1 MLHYETCLISILS
14 SVPINANPAKIIIS
28 LNLVFNPPELAP
40 SSSAVST
47 KSLPSR
53 FVYCPTPLHLTHISG
68 TGTLCKSRWMV
79 VLILKMAF

>member
-1 MLHYETCLISILS
+1 MLHFETCLISILS
-14 SVPINANPAKIIIS
+14 SVPINANPAKMIIS

-40 SSSAVST
+40 SSSAVS
-47 KSLPSR
+47 LPSR
-53 FVYCPTPLHLTHISG
+53 FVYCPTPLILTHISE

>member
-40 SSSAVST
+40 SSYGQTFEALTSDSELLFSNKKLLLISQLRKCST
-47 KSLPSR
+47 SLNLEVEPD
-53 FVYCPTPLHLTHISG
+53 YT
-68 TGTLCKSRWMV
+68 K
-79 VLILKMAF
+79 